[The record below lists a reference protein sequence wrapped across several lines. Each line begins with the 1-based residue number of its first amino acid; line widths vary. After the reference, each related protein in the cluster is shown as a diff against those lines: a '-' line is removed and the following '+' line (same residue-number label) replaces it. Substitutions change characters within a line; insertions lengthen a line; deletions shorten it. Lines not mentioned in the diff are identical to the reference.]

1 MKHLPAQRH
10 GAIEQV
16 FEDIW
21 CVKGGSKLP
30 LRLPVRLSKTMTV
43 VRDPETTELTLI
55 NAMRLSESGLVEL
68 ESLGRIA
75 NVMTLGSFHGKDD
88 GFFRD
93 VFGAKIYALE
103 GHAYT
108 REIRAEAGP
117 SAAYLEP
124 DVRLGENSP
133 LPVRDR
139 SLKLFQS
146 SRLPEALLVMD
157 RDGGI
162 LVAADALHNTPAP
175 DEFVSWL
182 ARLVMNRAG
191 FSVAYNVGPGWPRS
205 CSPTVEDLRTI
216 LNLEFEHVLPGH
228 GNPVIGDAKAKYRPT
243 LEGEL
248 KGARS

>member
-1 MKHLPAQRH
+1 M
-10 GAIEQV
+10 
-16 FEDIW
+16 
-21 CVKGGSKLP
+21 
-30 LRLPVRLSKTMTV
+30 
-43 VRDPETTELTLI
+43 
-55 NAMRLSESGLVEL
+55 
-68 ESLGRIA
+68 
-75 NVMTLGSFHGKDD
+75 
-88 GFFRD
+88 
-93 VFGAKIYALE
+93 
-103 GHAYT
+103 
-108 REIRAEAGP
+108 
-117 SAAYLEP
+117 
-124 DVRLGENSP
+124 
-133 LPVRDR
+133 
-139 SLKLFQS
+139 KLFQS

-191 FSVAYNVGPGWPRS
+191 FSVAYNVGPGWLRS

-216 LNLEFEHVLPGH
+216 LNLEFEHVLPGY